1 VLIGGSPLAILQ
13 KGHKFHRGSPL
24 AILQKGHKFH
34 LKILPFPLVI
44 PLLIAL

>member
-1 VLIGGSPLAILQ
+1 VLIG
-13 KGHKFHRGSPL
+13 GSPL

-34 LKILPFPLVI
+34 LKILPFPLVF